1 MVVELYTFTGQLVY
15 CFVNFSK
22 PFMIPRRLR
31 IIFVEPH
38 GLVYL
43 QYKEEWGARTT
54 YKY

>member
-15 CFVNFSK
+15 CFVKFSK
-22 PFMIPRRLR
+22 PFMIPRKLR
-31 IIFVEPH
+31 IIFVEPD
-38 GLVYL
+38 GLVSL

>member
-43 QYKEEWGARTT
+43 QYEEWGARTT